1 MPWTCWLYRKPWFPP
16 ARVRALLALALAAN
30 LAACGSEAESPLE
43 PPLVPVGA
51 IEVTPE
57 LYMVPAGADASG
69 CPMFQPWSPTLMVVQ
84 ALHWRSADGS
94 FTLDRT
100 AADCPPPKP

>member
-1 MPWTCWLYRKPWFPP
+1 MRWTGRFYGEPRRPTG
-16 ARVRALLALALAAN
+16 RVPALLAVALAAN
-30 LAACGSEAESPLE
+30 IGACGPEAESPLE

-69 CPMFQPWSPTLMVVQ
+69 CPMFQPWSPTLLVVQ

-100 AADCPPPKP
+100 TADCPPPTP